1 MAKEIDG
8 YVKLQIPAG
17 KASPAPPVGPALGQR
32 GINIMDFCK
41 SFNEKTKEE
50 ESGMPIPVTITVF
63 KDKSFTFETK
73 TPPASYLLKKA
84 LNAKRGSPL
93 PGRESRGT
101 ISIADIKK
109 IAEKKM
115 VDLNA
120 NDMDAAVKILS
131 GTARS
136 MGIDVADR
144 SVKADIDF
152 TKVAPAPKEEQAGEG
167 EQQADSVDQK
177 NAEGGKGKE
186 SDQKETKPA
195 EGEKKADGKKA

>member
-73 TPPASYLLKKA
+73 TPPASYLLKKSFKCE
-84 LNAKRGSPL
+84 KRV
-93 PGRESRGT
+93 
-101 ISIADIKK
+101 SIA
-109 IAEKKM
+109 
-115 VDLNA
+115 
-120 NDMDAAVKILS
+120 
-131 GTARS
+131 
-136 MGIDVADR
+136 
-144 SVKADIDF
+144 
-152 TKVAPAPKEEQAGEG
+152 
-167 EQQADSVDQK
+167 
-177 NAEGGKGKE
+177 GKRI
-186 SDQKETKPA
+186 
-195 EGEKKADGKKA
+195 

>member
-8 YVKLQIPAG
+8 YIKLQIPAG
-17 KASPAPPVGPALGQR
+17 KANPSPPVGPALGQR

-50 ESGMPIPVTITVF
+50 ESGMPIPVTITIF

-101 ISIADIKK
+101 ISIADVKK

-115 VDLNA
+115 ADLNA

-136 MGIDVADR
+136 MGIEVADR
-144 SVKADIDF
+144 TIKADVDF
-152 TKVAPAPKEEQAGEG
+152 TKAPSAPKEEQAGEG
-167 EQQADSVDQK
+167 GQQADSVDQK
-177 NAEGGKGKE
+177 DVDGKGEKSNQKDKK
-186 SDQKETKPA
+186 SDQKDTKPV
-195 EGEKKADGKKA
+195 GGK

>member
-1 MAKEIDG
+1 
-8 YVKLQIPAG
+8 
-17 KASPAPPVGPALGQR
+17 
-32 GINIMDFCK
+32 
-41 SFNEKTKEE
+41 
-50 ESGMPIPVTITVF
+50 
-63 KDKSFTFETK
+63 
-73 TPPASYLLKKA
+73 
-84 LNAKRGSPL
+84 
-93 PGRESRGT
+93 
-101 ISIADIKK
+101 
-109 IAEKKM
+109 M

-152 TKVAPAPKEEQAGEG
+152 TKIAPAPKEEQAGEG

>member
-1 MAKEIDG
+1 
-8 YVKLQIPAG
+8 
-17 KASPAPPVGPALGQR
+17 
-32 GINIMDFCK
+32 
-41 SFNEKTKEE
+41 
-50 ESGMPIPVTITVF
+50 
-63 KDKSFTFETK
+63 
-73 TPPASYLLKKA
+73 
-84 LNAKRGSPL
+84 
-93 PGRESRGT
+93 
-101 ISIADIKK
+101 
-109 IAEKKM
+109 M

-177 NAEGGKGKE
+177 DAEGKG

>member
-1 MAKEIDG
+1 
-8 YVKLQIPAG
+8 
-17 KASPAPPVGPALGQR
+17 
-32 GINIMDFCK
+32 MDFCK

-50 ESGMPIPVTITVF
+50 ESGMPIPVTITIF

-136 MGIDVADR
+136 MGIDVADK

-152 TKVAPAPKEEQAGEG
+152 TKIAPAPKEEQAGEG